1 MKKEKTFAIVPAYN
15 EANYIRKTA
24 LDIAKQVDQVVVVD
38 DGSVDKTFEQASKA
52 KVTVLKHIVN
62 MGKGVAMKTGIEYAI
77 QKGADIIVII
87 DADGQH
93 NPKEI
98 PRLIGLLHKEKVDI
112 VLGMRQMPVNTPAIF
127 RLGNWGLNQ
136 IFRMFFGAKIED
148 TQNGF
153 RVFRSKVYSKIKWKS
168 HSYFVETEMIIN
180 LLKNNVKHTETPV
193 QTFYHDVHKGTTV
206 LVGIGFFIKMI
217 EVKIGWR

>member
-1 MKKEKTFAIVPAYN
+1 MKDKTFAIIPAYN
-15 EANYIRKTA
+15 EAQHIRKTA
-24 LDIAKQVDQVVVVD
+24 LEVSKQVDQVIVVD

-52 KVTVLKHIVN
+52 KVGVLKHIVN

-98 PRLIGLLHKEKVDI
+98 SRLISLLKQKKVDI
-112 VLGMRQMPVNTPAIF
+112 VLGTRQMPENTPAIF

-136 IFRMFFGAKIED
+136 LFKLFFGEKIDD

-153 RVFRSKVYSKIKWKS
+153 RVFRSKIYPKIKWKS
-168 HSYFVETEMIIN
+168 PGYFVETDMIIN
-180 LLKNNVKHTETPV
+180 MLKNKVKHTETPV
-193 QTFYHDVHKGTTV
+193 QTFYHDAHKGTTV
-206 LVGIGFFIKMI
+206 LVGIGFFIKML
-217 EVKIGWR
+217 EVKIGWH